1 MLPFVSLRNVA
12 GSEAI
17 RGGQCMSES
26 DAPTKTI
33 SDFEAKLAQADTSV
47 ASFDK
52 DDRSL
57 FFIVRSFLRSNPTT
71 IPTLVLL
78 ISVIAFGII
87 APRFLGPGALSTVL
101 QQITVTGIIAIA
113 QTLVI
118 LTAGIDLSVGAIL
131 VVTSLIMGNL
141 AVNMGV
147 PLPIAIGVGM
157 FFGGLM
163 GWLNGVLVALI
174 KLPPF
179 IVTLG
184 TLSIFTALKLW
195 YSHSESIRNVDI
207 VEKAPGLLW
216 FGEAI
221 RFGAFKLTYGSISLV
236 VVAAIVWF
244 MLNRTAWGR
253 HVHAIGDD
261 PDAARLSGIQVQRTL
276 ISVYALAGIIC
287 GFAGWVAIGRVG
299 SVSPIS
305 FDTVNLGSITAVVIG
320 GTSLF
325 GGRASIVGS
334 ILGAIIVGVFNTGL
348 SLAGVD
354 DYWQMF
360 AAGTLVIIA
369 VALDQWLRRASQ

>member
-1 MLPFVSLRNVA
+1 MSSSGPPGQA
-12 GSEAI
+12 GA
-17 RGGQCMSES
+17 
-26 DAPTKTI
+26 
-33 SDFEAKLAQADTSV
+33 DFEKRLAEADTSV
-47 ASFDK
+47 ASFAE

-57 FFIVRSFLRSNPTT
+57 YRLVQTFLRANPTT
-71 IPTLVLL
+71 IPTLVLV
-78 ISVIAFGII
+78 ISILAFGLI

-101 QQITVTGIIAIA
+101 QQVTVVGIIAVA

-131 VVTSLIMGNL
+131 VVTSLVMGNL
-141 AVNMGV
+141 AVNLGLPVWLAV
-147 PLPIAIGVGM
+147 PLSIAVGG
-157 FFGGLM
+157 FM
-163 GWLNGVLVALI
+163 GWLNGVLVAVI

-184 TLSIFTALKLW
+184 TLSVFTALKLW
-195 YSHSESIRNVDI
+195 YSKSESIRNVDI
-207 VEKAPGLLW
+207 VEKAPELLW

-221 RFGAFKLTYGSISLV
+221 RFGGFKLTYGSISLV
-236 VVAAIVWF
+236 VVAIVVWYA
-244 MLNRTAWGR
+244 LNRTAWGR
-253 HVHAIGDD
+253 HVHAVGDD
-261 PDAARLSGIQVQRTL
+261 PDAARLSGIPTRRIL
-276 ISVYALAGIIC
+276 ISVYVAAGVIC
-287 GFAGWVAIGRVG
+287 GFAAWVAIGRVG
-299 SVSPIS
+299 SISPIA

-334 ILGAIIVGVFNTGL
+334 VLGALIVGVFNTGL

-369 VALDQWLRRASQ
+369 VALDQWLRRATQ

>member
-1 MLPFVSLRNVA
+1 MSSSGAPGPA
-12 GSEAI
+12 GA
-17 RGGQCMSES
+17 
-26 DAPTKTI
+26 
-33 SDFEAKLAQADTSV
+33 DFEKRLADADTTV
-47 ASFDK
+47 ASFERDDK
-52 DDRSL
+52 SL
-57 FFIVRSFLRSNPTT
+57 YRLVQTFLRANPTT
-71 IPTLVLL
+71 IPTLVLV
-78 ISVIAFGII
+78 ISILAFGLV

-101 QQITVTGIIAIA
+101 QQVTVVGIIAVA

-131 VVTSLIMGNL
+131 VVSSLVMGNL
-141 AVNMGV
+141 AVNLGLPVWIAV
-147 PLPIAIGVGM
+147 PIGMAVAA
-157 FFGGLM
+157 FM
-163 GWLNGVLVALI
+163 GWLNGVLVAVV

-184 TLSIFTALKLW
+184 TLSVFTALKLW
-195 YSHSESIRNVDI
+195 YSGSESIRNADI
-207 VEKAPGLLW
+207 VASAPELLW

-221 RFGAFKLTYGSISLV
+221 RFGGFKLTYGSISLI
-236 VVAAIVWF
+236 VVALVVWYL
-244 MLNRTAWGR
+244 LNRTAWGR
-253 HVHAIGDD
+253 HVHAVGDD
-261 PDAARLSGIQVQRTL
+261 PDAARLSGIPTRRTL
-276 ISVYALAGIIC
+276 ISVYMLAGLIC
-287 GFAGWVAIGRVG
+287 GFAAWVAIGRVG
-299 SVSPIS
+299 SVSPIA

-334 ILGAIIVGVFNTGL
+334 VLGALIVGVFNTGL